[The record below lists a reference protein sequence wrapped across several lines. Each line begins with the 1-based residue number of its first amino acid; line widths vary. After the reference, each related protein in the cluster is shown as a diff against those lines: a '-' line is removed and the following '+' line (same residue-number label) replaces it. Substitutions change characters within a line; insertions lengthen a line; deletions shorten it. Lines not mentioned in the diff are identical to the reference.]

1 MLECPLEQ
9 SKGRTPRCRS
19 NIGHDSELQI
29 PGVENA
35 YCKWGLTLG
44 EEWAILNGL
53 GEGIT
58 QLSRRGR
65 GMLLAASVQTLFLLH
80 DHMW

>member
-1 MLECPLEQ
+1 MLHCSTIAHL
-9 SKGRTPRCRS
+9 
-19 NIGHDSELQI
+19 IELQI
-29 PGVENA
+29 PGIENA

-58 QLSRRGR
+58 QLARRGR
-65 GMLLAASVQTLFLLH
+65 GVLRKPGSICAIVVGPFNKGR
-80 DHMW
+80 